1 MMVEVIPI
9 LVFEDLS
16 SLMLLP
22 GGFVLAEILG
32 PLLSSS
38 SGAREGEGAGAAV
51 KGRGARCVRVKY
63 FDNEEQPSSL
73 VPARGA
79 EIILRRVQGT
89 TSTSRRVRS
98 NIQ

>member
-9 LVFEDLS
+9 LVSEDLS
-16 SLMLLP
+16 SSMLLP

-51 KGRGARCVRVKY
+51 KGR
-63 FDNEEQPSSL
+63 
-73 VPARGA
+73 RG
-79 EIILRRVQGT
+79 V
-89 TSTSRRVRS
+89 
-98 NIQ
+98 